1 MLYLKNV
8 SYHPAATPLP
18 ILEKVSLKLAPQKL
32 GLIVGTSGSGKTT
45 LLEILAGLAEKSS
58 GEILWGTEELISDDL
73 QQLSGIVFQF
83 PERHFCGGSIL
94 EELRLGHPELS
105 STRISET
112 LTEVGLSHLNYD
124 TPPHALSGGQ
134 QRRLSLAV
142 QLIRQPN
149 ILLLDEPTAGLDW
162 LMRDQLVNLLGR
174 LKQHWTLLIVTHDA
188 SDLIEIAD
196 VCWRIQGGKI
206 EEVEPST
213 FKVKQKYKIL
223 AEKW

>member
-8 SYHPAATPLP
+8 GYHPAATPQP
-18 ILEKVSLKLAPQKL
+18 ILEKITFKLEPQKL

-58 GEILWGTEELISDDL
+58 GEIFWGTEDLLADDL

-83 PERHFCGGSIL
+83 PERHFCGGTIL
-94 EELRLGHPELS
+94 EELRLGHPDLS
-105 STRISET
+105 YQKIQET
-112 LTEVGLSHLNYD
+112 LTEVGLGEISYEI
-124 TPPHALSGGQ
+124 PPHALSGGQ

-174 LKQHWTLLIVTHDA
+174 LKQHWTLLVVTHDA
-188 SDLIEIAD
+188 SDLIDIAD
-196 VCWRIQGGKI
+196 CCWQIQGGKI
-206 EEVEPST
+206 AEVEPNS
-213 FKVKQKYKIL
+213 FKIKSKQKIM
-223 AEKW
+223 AG